1 MKKIIQ
7 YAGLSLVI
15 MLVFS
20 CKKQEIAVANP
31 PEIVNVTIEM
41 STVKDTLEFLKDGK
55 IIAKSPSDQGSFT
68 LEAKVYVSGDHEK
81 IQIRKKGATEILA
94 TRSIRSNAY
103 QQTIK
108 CYYDGLNAY
117 GNSVLLKIKGYAK
130 TDVLELLIDGTVV
143 GSGTNK
149 EFPAGLSIGVNDGV
163 DREIQIRKQGDSKV
177 LYHKKLTSTEAVQK
191 LNFYYEPGQLLDNID
206 IALPVNMEN
215 ALFSASF
222 TSTLDI
228 FAGPA
233 DLVVHKG
240 KGNYALFPPTTI
252 RIPLPADGSFSQAI
266 ELLPPA
272 AGESYSYKLVK
283 RGTLIDLAYNT
294 KDEFMPM
301 RPESGFTTLPFAAG
315 GCAIVVMTDSKV
327 VIKTGPSTVKGT
339 RINLEA
345 TDIAQY
351 FK

>member
-7 YAGLSLVI
+7 SAGLSLV
-15 MLVFS
+15 MLLVFS
-20 CKKQEIAVANP
+20 CKKQELAVANP

-55 IIAKSPSDQGSFT
+55 VIAKSPSNQGSFI
-68 LEAKVYVSGDHEK
+68 LEAKVYVSAENEK
-81 IQIRKKGATEILA
+81 IQIRKKGHTEILA
-94 TRSIRSNAY
+94 SRTIRSNAY

-108 CYYDGLNAY
+108 CYYDGVTAY

-130 TDVLELLIDGTVV
+130 TDVLELLIDGAVV
-143 GSGTNK
+143 ASGTNN
-149 EFPAGLSIGVNDGV
+149 EFPSDLSIGVDDGV
-163 DREIQIRKQGDSKV
+163 DREIQIRKQGDAAI
-177 LYHKKLTSTEAVQK
+177 LYHKKLTSTQAQQR
-191 LNFYYEPGQLLDNID
+191 LNFYYEPGQLFDNID
-206 IALPVNMEN
+206 IALPVNKEN

-222 TSTLDI
+222 SSTQNI
-228 FAGPA
+228 YTGPA

-252 RIPLPADGSFSQAI
+252 RIPLPADGSFSQSI
-266 ELLPPA
+266 ELPPPG

-283 RGTLIDLAYNT
+283 RGTLLDLAYNI

-301 RPESGFTTLPFAAG
+301 RPESGFTSIPFVAG

-339 RINLEA
+339 RINLEF